1 MPAARLRL
9 QRQLRTNSINKTGNA
24 LNGNRNGDNVNVNQN
39 NANNHNDNRSW
50 RGSIRVYKLC
60 TDFSQPPSM
69 RPISA
74 NFAWVWC
81 IFVSFDIA
89 SSRSKRSFKVVT
101 SSLLLALIK
110 YPALS
115 VFGAF
120 LAIISSSMHSSIEF
134 SKLAPKPYLILF
146 FVWSVMSIIFL

>member
-1 MPAARLRL
+1 MPATRVRL
-9 QRQLRTNSINKTGNA
+9 QKQIKTSSINKTGNA

-69 RPISA
+69 RPISVS
-74 NFAWVWC
+74 FAWVWC
-81 IFVSFDIA
+81 IFVSFAMA
-89 SSRSKRSFKVVT
+89 SSRSNRSFKVVT
-101 SSLLLALIK
+101 SSLPLALIK

-115 VFGAF
+115 VLGAF
-120 LAIISSSMHSSIEF
+120 LAMIRSSRHSRTEF
-134 SKLAPKPYLILF
+134 SKLAPRPYLIRF
-146 FVWSVMSIIFL
+146 FVWSVMSIISL